1 VAPAQELQPQ
11 KWELYNMK
19 DDRTELHNLTSE
31 MPEKLN
37 AMSAQWSEWAK
48 RVGVFP
54 KPASNRVQDAE

>member
-1 VAPAQELQPQ
+1 
-11 KWELYNMK
+11 MK